1 MPTFISLVNW
11 TDQGIKEVKDSPNR
25 IEAAKAALREM
36 GGEIKDIYI
45 TSGQYDLVV
54 ISDVPD
60 GDVMAKFLLAI
71 GAQGRVRTTTSRA
84 FTEGEFQKIVSDLP

>member
-1 MPTFISLVNW
+1 M
-11 TDQGIKEVKDSPNR
+11 ESP
-25 IEAAKAALREM
+25 
-36 GGEIKDIYI
+36 GGEIKDIYV

-71 GAQGRVRTTTSRA
+71 GAQGRVRTATSRA

>member
-1 MPTFISLVNW
+1 MPTFISLLNW

-25 IEAAKAALREM
+25 IEAAKAALKEM
-36 GGEIKDIYI
+36 GGEIKDIYV
-45 TSGQYDLVV
+45 TSGQYDLVM

-60 GDVMAKFLLAI
+60 GDVMAKFSLAI
-71 GAQGRVRTTTSRA
+71 GAQGRTRTTTCRA

>member
-36 GGEIKDIYI
+36 GGEIKDIYV

-60 GDVMAKFLLAI
+60 GEVMVKFALAI

>member
-1 MPTFISLVNW
+1 MPTFISYLNW
-11 TDQGIKEVKDSPNR
+11 TDQGIKDVKDSPNR

-36 GGEIKDIYI
+36 GGEIKDIYV

-60 GDVMAKFLLAI
+60 GDVMAKFALAI